1 MSWNDVCNSV
11 CPVDWTLTVIGDRW
25 VLLIM
30 RELGMGVHRFDAIQ
44 AQTGMSSHMLSGRLR
59 VMERHGLIDRR
70 MYESRPKR
78 YEYHK
83 TEKGRELDPLIM
95 LLRSYG
101 RKWRGDPKKGE
112 PAVALRDKKTGKL
125 VDSLSDVTDVVEDF
139 RFSLLEGT
147 IGPSFLA
154 ERERK
159 AHAFKEARAQ
169 VEGGK
174 KTARRRATA
183 AARRKRPEARPSS
196 RL

>member
-1 MSWNDVCNSV
+1 MSWNDVCKSV

-59 VMERHGLIDRR
+59 VMEHHGLIDRR

-83 TEKGRELDPLIM
+83 TERGRELDPLIM

-125 VDSLSDVTDVVEDF
+125 VDSLSEVSDVVEDF
-139 RFSLLEGT
+139 RFSLLEKT
-147 IGPSFLA
+147 VGPSFLA
-154 ERERK
+154 EREKK
-159 AHAFKEARAQ
+159 AQAFKEARGQ
-169 VEGGK
+169 VEVSK
-174 KTARRRATA
+174 KKVQRHASAP
-183 AARRKRPEARPSS
+183 ARRKKPEARPSS
-196 RL
+196 RV